1 MIEPGETFRD
11 LDTEIDP
18 LNHLWIVVSGPV
30 VDEVALV
37 NFTTHRPWLEQ
48 HRACSLFDADDHPWL
63 EHESCLA
70 FQFARMWPSIELE
83 ERKRRGEI
91 RQDARCSPVLLR
103 RIQEAVLGSAET
115 SRLVKAALRST
126 LGAVD

>member
-11 LDTEIDP
+11 LDREIDP

-30 VDEVALV
+30 AGEIALV

-48 HRACSLFDADDHPWL
+48 HRACSLFNADDHPWL

-70 FQFARMWPSIELE
+70 FRFARMWPTSELA
-83 ERKRRGEI
+83 ERKRTGGI
-91 RQDARCSPVLLR
+91 RQDARCSPALLR
-103 RIQEAVLGSAET
+103 RIQGAALDAAEA
-115 SRLVKAALRST
+115 SRLVKAAIRST
-126 LGAVD
+126 LSAAD